1 MSVRKLAVVESQP
14 VPIVSEEPMRASW
27 SEMASDERVAVPS
40 SSMSEVREARPALP
54 SGSPAAPIFITRF
67 MLTTGNSWCSTTST
81 SKPFESLR
89 RCTAGMFIFGSGFGV
104 GRSDV
109 STDFCFVFVCCGDA
123 RPGPVPM
130 P

>member
-27 SEMASDERVAVPS
+27 SEMSREERVAVPS
-40 SSMSEVREARPALP
+40 SSMSDVREARPALP
-54 SGSPAAPIFITRF
+54 SGSPAAPILITRF

-89 RCTAGMFIFGSGFGV
+89 RCTAGMVIFGSGFGF

-109 STDFCFVFVCCGDA
+109 SIVCCFVFGCCCGT
-123 RPGPVPM
+123 RPGPTPM